1 MIARLRRTHSV
12 IWLVLAFVLPA
23 LWVAAWASRRA
34 PVMMEKLPEALQ
46 AKSSP

>member
-1 MIARLRRTHSV
+1 MIARLRRSHSL
-12 IWLVLAFVLPA
+12 IWAVLAFLLPA

-34 PVMMEKLPEALQ
+34 PVMMEKLPDVLQ